1 MNVAEYIVSFLE
13 KKSIDTVFG
22 VVGGA
27 ALWLC
32 KAFSESKKIR
42 PVFTNHEQAAAMA
55 ADGWARV
62 TGRPGIIFT
71 INGPGMTNT
80 VTGIA
85 QAWTDSSPVILITGN
100 SNLNSVKYE
109 REKDIRQY
117 GTQDV
122 RTDRIMESI
131 TKKTYLVERAEE
143 IKEYLEEAYK
153 LVLSGRPGPVCI
165 EIPINMQSAEMPI
178 EDTTEYIGFEN
189 SQVIGSVQERW
200 AEHIERVIQKIVSAK
215 RPLVLAGQGIR
226 LAGAIN
232 EFHDFIEKYRLPVVN
247 SRMGIDT
254 ITSSSEYFVGRAG
267 NHGSRAAHFA
277 IQTCDVLLVL
287 GSRLAPNTTGYDV
300 SKFSPQSYK
309 ILVEIDERELIKY
322 GLDIHESIHADLK
335 QFLHCMN
342 QEQAKD
348 VLLNVEV
355 RNKWIFCCN
364 SWKKRFPI
372 MQKEYYDLKKISTY
386 RVIEEVSD
394 QAKEGDLI
402 LSDTGSCCSIV
413 AQVWQIKNGQRV
425 FISGGLSAMGYW
437 ATSVGLSVGNSGS
450 GQVICFVGDGSLQMN
465 IHELATIKT
474 YGLPIKLF
482 IINNAGYQF
491 VRMSQTA
498 YGIIPPFGTD
508 PAAGVPI
515 PDIRKVVESYGLHY
529 SSCAEPQ
536 NIHEVVANVLKSNQ
550 PEVCEFFVDKNQEV
564 CPRLKS
570 IALEDGTFVS
580 PEYENLYPFL
590 DAAELRD
597 NIAKAQQEERL
608 W

>member
-1 MNVAEYIVSFLE
+1 MNVSEYIVTFLE

-42 PVFTNHEQAAAMA
+42 PVFTNHEQAAVMA

-62 TGRPGIIFT
+62 TGKPGIIFT

-109 REKDIRQY
+109 REKGIRQY
-117 GTQDV
+117 GTQDI

-131 TKKTYLVERAEE
+131 TKKTYLVEKAEE
-143 IKEYLEEAYK
+143 IKGYLEEAYE
-153 LVLSGRPGPVCI
+153 LALSGRPGPVCI
-165 EIPINMQSAEMPI
+165 EIPINIQSAEMPI
-178 EDTTEYIGFEN
+178 EDTKEYSGFEDN
-189 SQVIGSVQERW
+189 QVIESVQEGW
-200 AEHIERVIQKIVSAK
+200 ADHIEQIIQKIVAAK

-232 EFHDFIEKYRLPVVN
+232 EFQNFIAKYKLPVVN

-254 ITSSSEYFVGRAG
+254 ITSDSEYFVGRVG

-277 IQTCDVLLVL
+277 VQSCDLLLIL

-309 ILVEIDERELIKY
+309 ILVEIDDRELTKY
-322 GLDIHESIHADLK
+322 GLDIHKSIHADLK
-335 QFLHCMN
+335 QFLHVMN
-342 QEQAKD
+342 EEQVKD
-348 VLLNVEV
+348 MLFNGEV
-355 RNKWIFCCN
+355 RNRWISCCN
-364 SWKKRFPI
+364 SWKKRYPI
-372 MQKEYYDLKKISTY
+372 MQKEYYDSQKISTY
-386 RVIEEVSD
+386 RVIEEVSN
-394 QAKEGDLI
+394 QAKEGDFI

-413 AQVWQIKNGQRV
+413 AQVWQIKNGQRM

-437 ATSVGLSVGNSGS
+437 VTSMGLSVGNRGD

-474 YGLPIKLF
+474 YALPIKIF

-491 VRMSQTA
+491 VRMSQA
-498 YGIIPPFGTD
+498 GYGIIPPFGTD

-529 SSCAEPQ
+529 SSCSKPQ
-536 NIHEVVANVLKSNQ
+536 NIQEAVANVLKSSQ
-550 PEVCEFFVDKNQEV
+550 SEVCEFFVDKNQEV

-590 DAAELRD
+590 EIEELRD
-597 NIAKAQQEERL
+597 TMAQA
-608 W
+608 